1 MHDRTRS
8 QFAHL
13 LSPRH
18 RFVCIL
24 LWVAVVIY
32 MIGVWVLSSL
42 GSPITDHVDATGIP
56 DFFWHLVLYAGLCL
70 LATAAFRTTW
80 PTQPMWVLSMAG
92 AGLAFSYSI
101 LDEIHQ
107 SLVPGRGI
115 EAQDI
120 AGNLVGV
127 VLAAAFVI
135 LWPTVMTW
143 QR

>member
-1 MHDRTRS
+1 MHDRTQS
-8 QFAHL
+8 QFGHL

-32 MIGVWVLSSL
+32 MAGVWVLSSF
-42 GSPITDHVDATGIP
+42 GSPITGYVDATGIP

-70 LATAAFRTTW
+70 LAIAAFRTTW
-80 PTQPMWVLSMAG
+80 PTQPMWVLSVAG
-92 AGLAFSYSI
+92 AGLAFIYSI

-107 SLVPGRGI
+107 RLIPGRGF

-120 AGNLVGV
+120 AGNLAGV
-127 VLAAAFVI
+127 LLAATLVI
-135 LWPTVMTW
+135 LWPTLMTW
-143 QR
+143 HR